1 MKIGCL
7 FGSFDPPHL
16 GHVKLAK
23 YMLEHAALDQVWLVV
38 TPQNPFKQDRK
49 LSPGKHRLA
58 MTHLALQGMPGL
70 SASGLELD
78 LPQPNYT
85 ADTLAFM
92 RKRWPQHQFSLII
105 GSDNLATLHLWKD
118 AAKMLEE
125 TPVLVY
131 PRPGLEE
138 HLAQADLLYHPSVTL
153 LPDAPQDPVS
163 STGIRVRLRGWKPV
177 EGLLDPKVLAYIR
190 QNGLYAD

>member
-16 GHVKLAK
+16 GHVQLAK
-23 YMLEHAALDQVWLVV
+23 YMLEHRGLDQVWLVV

-49 LSPGKHRLA
+49 LSPEKHRLA
-58 MTHLALQGMPGL
+58 MAHLAVQGIPGI

-78 LPQPNYT
+78 LPKPNYT

-92 RKRWPQHQFSLII
+92 RERWPQHEFFLII
-105 GSDNLATLHLWKD
+105 GSDNLASLHQWKD
-118 AAKMLEE
+118 ISTMLDK

-138 HLAQADLLYHPSVTL
+138 HLAQADLLYHPAVTL
-153 LPDAPQDPVS
+153 VPDAPQTPLS
-163 STGIRVRLRGWKPV
+163 STGIRTRLRNWKPLDGMV
-177 EGLLDPKVLAYIR
+177 DPKVLTYIR
-190 QNGLYAD
+190 QNGLYAG